1 MKSKK
6 KNFLVL
12 PLALMLAAC
21 GPGEETATPSVAST
35 AETST
40 ATLTTQNYKWYLE
53 KTTPGGQT
61 TITRSSDDRI
71 TNESFLHWNNREYT
85 LSSVLQL
92 DENGL
97 VIAQQI
103 SGTGPFGADI
113 DETFSMQ
120 GDSATWKTV
129 GEGGLISGVQPA
141 FYLPTESAAVASLA
155 ALVRAALKNMNN
167 EIALFPSGSARV
179 EKITT
184 TEVDTPD
191 GPVTLTLYAV
201 FGVGFTPSYLWM
213 DDALELKAIADSWMG
228 MIPEGWS
235 TETLEKLSGI
245 QIEEDA
251 RLIEELAGPLAHKQQ
266 GAVLFENVAVADV
279 ESGELLK
286 AYHVL
291 VEGGKITALSSIPL
305 TDVDAVRIDGSGKT
319 LIPGLWDMHA
329 HFGLADGVLNIAGGI
344 TSVRDIGGEHEQVM
358 IMTEKINS
366 GEVIGPTTYRAGF
379 MDRAGPYASGWAAES
394 LEHAL
399 DRVDF
404 YAEHGYMQIKLYS
417 SIEPH
422 WVGPIAERAHA
433 HGMRLSG
440 HIPAFMS
447 ARQAVEAGYDEI
459 QHINMVFLN
468 FLAGDREDTRK
479 QLRFT
484 LYGDEARNL
493 DLDSQ
498 EVEDFIA
505 LLKEKG
511 VVVDATAAIFETMLI
526 HTPGQADPTFAAVID
541 HLPPSVAR
549 PLFNPEMKL
558 GEGWPDSA
566 VAQAAMLKKLY
577 DSGVQLVP
585 GSDHMAAFTLH
596 RELEVYSEAGIPAA
610 AVLKMATLDSAR
622 IVGVDEHTG
631 SIAVGKA
638 SDLVLIDGNPFED
651 ISAVRR
657 ATLVM
662 KGDTLYRPEE
672 LYLAVGVKPFL
683 PSEEF

>member
-1 MKSKK
+1 MKNKK
-6 KNFLVL
+6 MNFLAL
-12 PLALMLAAC
+12 PLALMLTAC
-21 GPGEETATPSVAST
+21 GPSEDSAAPRVANT
-35 AETST
+35 AETT
-40 ATLTTQNYKWYLE
+40 AASLTTQNYKWYLE

-61 TITRSSDDRI
+61 TITRSADDRI

-85 LSSVLQL
+85 LSSTLQL

-113 DETFSMQ
+113 DETFSLQ

-129 GEGGLISGVQPA
+129 GEGGLINGAQPA
-141 FYLPTESAAVASLA
+141 FYLPTEGAAVASLA
-155 ALVRAALKNMNN
+155 ALVRAALKNMNG
-167 EIALFPSGSARV
+167 EIALFPSGAARV
-179 EKITT
+179 EKVTT
-184 TEVDTPD
+184 AEVDSPD
-191 GPVTLTLYAV
+191 GPVTLSLYAV
-201 FGVGFTPSYLWM
+201 FGVGFTPNYLWM
-213 DDALELKAIADSWMG
+213 DDALELKAIAGSWMG

-235 TETLEKLSGI
+235 TETLEKLTEI
-245 QIEEDA
+245 QIAEDA
-251 RLIEELAGPLAHKQQ
+251 KLIEELAGPLAHQQ
-266 GAVLFENVAVADV
+266 DAVLFENVAVADV
-279 ESGELLK
+279 ESGELLE

-291 VEGGKITALSSIPL
+291 VQGGKIAVLSSVPL

-319 LIPGLWDMHA
+319 LIPGLWDMHG

-366 GEVIGPTTYRAGF
+366 GEIIGPTTYRAGF
-379 MDRAGPYASGWAAES
+379 MDRAGPFASGWAAES

-404 YAEHGYMQIKLYS
+404 FAEHGYIQIKLYS
-417 SIEPH
+417 SIEPP

-505 LLKEKG
+505 LLKEKD

-566 VAQAAMLKKLY
+566 VVQAAMLKKLY

-622 IVGVDEHTG
+622 IVGVDELTG

-638 SDLVLIDGNPFED
+638 SDLVLLDGNPFED

-672 LYLAVGVKPFL
+672 LYPAVGVKPFL
-683 PSEEF
+683 PSEEL